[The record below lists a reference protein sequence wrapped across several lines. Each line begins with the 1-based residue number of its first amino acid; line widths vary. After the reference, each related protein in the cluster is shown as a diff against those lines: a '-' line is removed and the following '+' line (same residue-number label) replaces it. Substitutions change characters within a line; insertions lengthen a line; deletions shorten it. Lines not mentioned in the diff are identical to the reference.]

1 MLRRVIGATCV
12 AASLYLTL
20 PYVPTRW
27 NPAGDPTRDAVL
39 RPVYGSLDLS
49 VWRERGGSVSPFPEL
64 PKTRR
69 FASLWV
75 RMVLRLLGPTCLHLP
90 DRSMF
95 RQSSLMK
102 SESRSHKAH
111 QKDFNETMGYPGEGP
126 LFLQFLFGFC
136 AQICHPLSSMLSLSL
151 FGFLPW
157 IAWGALPAFPASAV
171 DFRRGVGFCSGRASH
186 AVVSTD
192 CRGEDQ
198 GCDSYEQASS
208 SFWPSS
214 AASHDAAQ
222 DAASE

>member
-49 VWRERGGSVSPFPEL
+49 VSRERGGSVSPFPEL

-102 SESRSHKAH
+102 SESRIHKAH

-126 LFLQFLFGFC
+126 LSLFLQFLFGFC

-151 FGFLPW
+151 W
-157 IAWGALPAFPASAV
+157 IFAV
-171 DFRRGVGFCSGRASH
+171 DCLGCSSCVPCIGCGFSSGCWLLLRPCKPCGCFHGLQGRGPRLRFV
-186 AVVSTD
+186 
-192 CRGEDQ
+192 
-198 GCDSYEQASS
+198 
-208 SFWPSS
+208 
-214 AASHDAAQ
+214 
-222 DAASE
+222 